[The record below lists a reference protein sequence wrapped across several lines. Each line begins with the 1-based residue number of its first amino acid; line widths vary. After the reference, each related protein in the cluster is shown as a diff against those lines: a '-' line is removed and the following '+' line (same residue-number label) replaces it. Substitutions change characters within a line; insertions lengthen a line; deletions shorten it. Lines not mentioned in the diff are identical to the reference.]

1 MTRVLVLGGGPD
13 AEREVSIA
21 SAGGVHQGCMDA
33 GLDATLLIVDT
44 PSVEEIRAWD
54 TDVIFPVL
62 HGKFGEG
69 GELQN
74 RLHQAGRPFV
84 GSGFYASSMAMD
96 KLATKLIA
104 AGLGIPTPCSCVLDA
119 GLLRQNGALNPPIEL
134 PIVVKPVHDGS
145 SMGLHICRSNE
156 QWQSALEQVAAD
168 IIKHP
173 HRVYMIERYTP
184 GRELTASVISNPDAP
199 DQLMALPIV
208 EIAPKEGVY
217 DYQAKYVR
225 NDTVYTVNPQIDPDA
240 AIAIQEQAR
249 HICESLGVRHLA
261 RVDFLLQE
269 SGAWSMLE
277 VNTMPGFTPTSLL
290 PKAAGAIGLSMPMLC
305 EHLVRCA
312 QREDR
317 AADTNRS
324 PIAQG

>member
-44 PSVEEIRAWD
+44 PSVDEIRAWD

-69 GELQN
+69 GELQI
-74 RLHQAGRPFV
+74 RLHQAGCPFV

-134 PIVVKPVHDGS
+134 PVVVKPVHDGS
-145 SMGLHICRSNE
+145 SMGLHICRSQE

-240 AIAIQEQAR
+240 VIAIQKQAR
-249 HICESLGVRHLA
+249 RICESLGVRHLA

-305 EHLVRCA
+305 EHLVKCA
-312 QREDR
+312 LRDQQ
-317 AADTNRS
+317 TTKQQQT
-324 PIAQG
+324 PLVQG

>member
-21 SAGGVHQGCMDA
+21 SAGGVHQGCVDA

-44 PSVEEIRAWD
+44 PSVDEIRAWQ

-74 RLHQAGRPFV
+74 RLQQAGHPFV
-84 GSGFYASSMAMD
+84 GSGFSASAMAMD
-96 KLATKLIA
+96 KLATKQIA
-104 AGLGIPTPCSCVLDA
+104 ASMGIPTPCSCVLDA
-119 GLLRQNGALNPPIEL
+119 GLPRQTGELNPPIEL
-134 PIVVKPVHDGS
+134 PVVVKPVHDGS
-145 SMGLHICRSNE
+145 SMGLHICTTQT
-156 QWQSALEQVAAD
+156 QWQSALELVAED
-168 IIKHP
+168 ITKHP

-184 GRELTASVISNPDAP
+184 GRELTASVISDPDTP
-199 DQLMALPIV
+199 DQLVALPLV

-217 DYQAKYVR
+217 DYRAKYER
-225 NDTVYTVNPQIDPDA
+225 TDTLYTVNPQLEPDVA
-240 AIAIQEQAR
+240 GAIQQQAQR
-249 HICESLGVRHLA
+249 ICDSLGVRHLA
-261 RVDFLLQE
+261 RVDFLLKA
-269 SGAWSMLE
+269 SGAWSLLE

-317 AADTNRS
+317 ATDTNRS